1 MIEVSSGGMYNHM
14 LVVNELNI
22 TGDGYLGVRA
32 YGLSKRAQVVMTQHW
47 RQKFAGSKLRFY
59 PMHPG
64 WVDVASRT
72 IIWSLMKQIRPLLV
86 PLLHGLHR
94 RLAAQC

>member
-1 MIEVSSGGMYNHM
+1 MKRVFALSIAALLATTTIRSQRYAQHSHQ
-14 LVVNELNI
+14 
-22 TGDGYLGVRA
+22 VRA
-32 YGLSKRAQVVMTQHW
+32 CATTW
-47 RQKFAGSKLRFY
+47 WLRT
-59 PMHPG
+59 
-64 WVDVASRT
+64 VASRT